1 MSDFERNLV
10 PPKPSRRRTVV
21 MAMLLVLFS
30 GIIWGYWTLTDSVR
44 VKKMAEGYLSEMLGG
59 PVTVGSASLS
69 VFEGLQLKDV
79 NVYVDGKR
87 RPDSLVFTASRLLVK
102 TDLRSLI
109 RGRVEARQ
117 ILALA
122 PHVYIWEHMESGE
135 WNYSRLAPKTR
146 PAQETTSAATPM
158 RLPEVLLRGGLV
170 EYRRQARGQSEQ
182 AHFLAV
188 DGQLT
193 PGPLAH
199 QYIFDLESRAPG
211 QPLGPRLRGT
221 LDMHQRIVAARG
233 PSAAETPVPFLEN
246 FEFNQTIRAM
256 LPAQVEEW
264 WERHQL
270 AGRITITNFSYTP
283 TKEGEK
289 PNFRVEVELDHVRM
303 AIPPEDM
310 MGQEDY
316 EKQRRRRFGIPVTGW
331 LPGSVYMGRFAT
343 MERIAQPRG
352 IAMHNVSGRF
362 VFTPDNIR
370 FCNVS
375 GRIEQN
381 LLMLSGIIEGYSP
394 ESPMSVRLVANDV
407 LIPAAPRYLS
417 SLPKDIRKVHSE
429 FHPSGRAT
437 VAVDMFRVKAHDPL
451 EASLEL
457 KVTEGAFAFHEFT
470 YPLRRASGTVRYGK
484 DPVTHW
490 DRLDIIGVRGLGI
503 EGTANEN
510 TLVKMNGWV
519 SPLYNSSV
527 DFTISGRG
535 ATLDRQVLA
544 AMERPLRERVAGFD
558 SSADVPL
565 QAHGDFEARVFRKFG
580 LPDKAVV
587 EVDIVLDRAQGAYAP
602 FPYPVRNASGKV
614 LIRPRYVDI
623 KDFTAS
629 SGQSRLAINGR
640 VSFGP
645 GRPIDP
651 QLTISARNIPI
662 DDELRKALASDQRDW
677 VNKAGV
683 GGKIDA
689 DGRVFSAKSS
699 KSGETDID
707 WDMRVKLRDGVIW
720 PVENSFAVSDAE
732 AETHLTKTKLEILS
746 AKGKRGQAI
755 VTGIGT
761 IAWPDGL
768 PRLSLDF
775 QAADLLL
782 DKTLY
787 ALIPE
792 RAQKSWEEFNP
803 KGTINLHVKYENDP
817 TPAGNDRFDVSI
829 EPRDASVKP
838 ASLPWQMDNLGG
850 KIAVTPGRI
859 VLKDVTARHGTATLK
874 LSGAG
879 VDEQNHTV
887 WTIAAAGDKIL
898 VDDDLRKA
906 LPESIAS
913 LFKSI
918 KLEGT
923 LGFECP
929 RFTYRTADVTADVK
943 ASGNADS
950 EIAGRLT
957 LADSSLDIGVGLTG
971 VNGTIDF
978 TAGVHKGELDW
989 LSAKIDAPSLFLAE
1003 RPMKDLRST
1012 LVKPAGKG
1020 FYQFADLRAK
1030 LASGELAGQIDLDM
1044 PKDGPSRY
1052 ALAAVLRGCD
1062 VRQLTGESEVK
1073 IRGSV
1078 TGSMA
1083 MEGNWGDSLNRRGRG
1098 DIQVQGKDLYQIP
1111 VVLGLIQ
1118 ITNLSLPIKTPFTE
1132 ASTQYFIDGQ
1142 KVTFS
1147 QIELRAPSMV
1157 MQGSGTL
1164 DFGTHKLALVLT
1176 TDNPD
1181 WPKIPIIG
1189 ALIDGAKRELFQIH
1203 VRGTI
1208 QEPLM
1213 KARSMNTFQ
1222 TTIDEVF
1229 KSPAHPT
1236 TKPAKK
1242 EKR

>member
-1 MSDFERNLV
+1 MSEIASNLAA
-10 PPKPSRRRTVV
+10 PKRRLRRTIV
-21 MAMLLVLFS
+21 MAVLLVLFS
-30 GIIWGYWTLTDSVR
+30 GIIWGYWTLTDSSR
-44 VKKMAEGYLSEMLGG
+44 VKGMAEGYLSEMLGG

-79 NVYVDGKR
+79 NVYVDSNG

-102 TDLRSLI
+102 TDLRALI
-109 RGRVEARQ
+109 RGRLEARQ

-135 WNYSRLAPKTR
+135 WNYSRMAPKPR
-146 PAQETTSAATPM
+146 QNQEAASPARPM

-170 EYRRQARGQSEQ
+170 EYRRQAHGKSEQ

-193 PGPLAH
+193 PGPLVH
-199 QYIFDLESRAPG
+199 QYIFDLKSRSPV
-211 QPLGPRLRGT
+211 QPKGPRLRGT
-221 LDMHQRIVAARG
+221 LDMHQRMVAAWV
-233 PSAAETPVPFLEN
+233 PAAGETAVPFLEN
-246 FEFNQTIRAM
+246 FEFDQTMRAM

-270 AGRITITNFSYTP
+270 AGGITITHFSYTP
-283 TKEGEK
+283 TKAGEP

-303 AIPPEDM
+303 AIPPEEL

-316 EKQRRRRFGIPVTGW
+316 EKQRRRRFGFPVTG
-331 LPGSVYMGRFAT
+331 LPGSIYTGRFAS
-343 MERIAQPRG
+343 MERIAQPRA

-362 VFTPDNIR
+362 VFTPDSIR

-381 LLMLSGIIEGYSP
+381 LLMFSGIVEGYSP

-407 LIPAAPRYLS
+407 LIPANPRYLS

-437 VAVDMFRVKAHDPL
+437 VAADLFRVKAHDPL
-451 EASLEL
+451 QASLEMH
-457 KVTEGAFAFHEFT
+457 VTDGAFTFHEFV
-470 YPLRRASGTVRYGK
+470 YPLRGASGTVRYGK

-510 TLVKMNGWV
+510 TVVKMDGWI

-527 DFTISGRG
+527 DFTISGRN
-535 ATLDRQVLA
+535 ATLDRHVRA
-544 AMERPLRERVAGFD
+544 AMERPLRERVGGFD

-587 EVDIVLDRAQGAYAP
+587 EVDIALDRAQGAYAP
-602 FPYPVRNASGKV
+602 FPYAVRNASGKV

-623 KDFTAS
+623 KDFTAT
-629 SGQSRLAINGR
+629 SGQSTLAIDGR

-662 DDELRKALASDQRDW
+662 DDELRNALATDQREW
-677 VNKAGV
+677 LNKAGV
-683 GGKIDA
+683 GGKIDV
-689 DGRVFSAKSS
+689 DGRVFSAKPSTS
-699 KSGETDID
+699 AEPDID

-720 PVENSFAVSDAE
+720 PVENTFAVTDAV
-732 AETHLTKTKLEILS
+732 ADTHLTRSKLDILS
-746 AKGKRGQAI
+746 AKGKRGQAV
-755 VTGIGT
+755 VTGSGA
-761 IAWPDGL
+761 IAWPDGQ

-787 ALIPE
+787 ALIP
-792 RAQKSWEEFNP
+792 QGGKKSWDGLNP
-803 KGTINLHVKYENDP
+803 SGAINLHVKYENDP
-817 TPAGNDRFDVSI
+817 TPAGNDRFDVTI
-829 EPRDASVKP
+829 EPREVSVKP
-838 ASLPWQMDNLGG
+838 ASLPWQMDKLAGQ
-850 KIAVTPGRI
+850 IAITPGRI
-859 VLKDVTARHGTATLK
+859 ALKDVTARHGAAVLK
-874 LSGAG
+874 FSGVG
-879 VDEQNHTV
+879 VDQQGQTA
-887 WTIAAAGDKIL
+887 WTIAAAGDKIS

-906 LPESIAS
+906 LPEAMGS
-913 LFKSI
+913 LVKSI
-918 KLEGT
+918 KLEGVI
-923 LGFECP
+923 GFDCP
-929 RFTYRTADVTADVK
+929 KFTYRTADVASAGKPGGNTDV
-943 ASGNADS
+943 
-950 EIAGRLT
+950 ELQGRVSLV
-957 LADSSLDIGVGLTG
+957 DSSLDIGVGLTH
-971 VNGTIDF
+971 VNGAIDF
-978 TAGVHKGELDW
+978 SAAVHNGELDW
-989 LSAKIDAPSLFLAE
+989 LSAKIDAPSLLLAE
-1003 RPMKDLRST
+1003 RSMKDLRSS
-1012 LVKPAGKG
+1012 LVKPAGRG

-1030 LASGELAGQIDLDM
+1030 LAGGELAGQIDLET

-1062 VRQLTGESEVK
+1062 VRQLTGESEVR

-1078 TGSMA
+1078 TGSIA
-1083 MEGNWGDSLNRRGRG
+1083 MEGNWGDSLHRRGRG
-1098 DIQVQGKDLYQIP
+1098 DIQVQGNDLYQIP

-1132 ASTQYFIDGQ
+1132 ASTQYFVDGQ

-1208 QEPLM
+1208 QEPLL

-1229 KSPAHPT
+1229 KAPAHAT
-1236 TKPAKK
+1236 TRPFKK